1 MSISFSGLASGL
13 DTSSWVEAFVSVKQE
28 KVTTLKKDLTA
39 LQQTKSTLNDTR
51 AAFTSL
57 RTALEKLTDIKFGG
71 SFDLFSQNTAK
82 SSNESIFTA
91 TVSSNASRQSYDITV
106 QQLATYTKATSRESA
121 SAVADDKTKL
131 TNLGITTGTLS
142 VYVNGTKTSI
152 DIEEDDTLGDLKAQ
166 LSTAGIKTEVQENG
180 SLKLSAKTEGDTINI
195 GATTD
200 SSNFISLIG
209 LERNEEGSYSSTN
222 SLFEAN
228 TGTKLTSADSGFNE
242 QITAGT
248 FTIGDA
254 TFTIDENTTLSSLI
268 SQINTN
274 EDAQATAYWDD
285 ATGKL
290 TITSKKEGAS
300 YINIEAGRSNFTD
313 VMGLTT
319 TERDAEGKVLSTK
332 MYTDIQELGKNAM
345 LTINGTSIISTSNT
359 VSSDVTRIQGVTL
372 NLKGVTTPEE
382 DGSIKTAK
390 LEVGQDTSGL
400 VEAVKGF
407 VDAYNKAVS
416 KVDQVTANGADLKGE
431 TSLTSLTRTLRNYA
445 TGSNTTKG
453 GAFKLL
459 AQLGISTGKADGSNL
474 STDTNKLVFDESAFK
489 KALEEDPESVQ
500 KILAGENGVL
510 SMMENTVEMSLK
522 ASVGFFDVKQ
532 STLDSNIREMETK
545 ITKQNTKV
553 NNYRKQLEDKFANM
567 ELMIAQM
574 QQNYSS
580 FLAG

>member
-13 DTSSWVEAFVSVKQE
+13 DTSGWVEALVSVRQE
-28 KVTTLKKDLTA
+28 KISTLKADLTKI
-39 LQQTKSTLNDTR
+39 QSTKSTLNDTR

-91 TVSSNASRQSYDITV
+91 TVGTNAVRQNYDITV
-106 QQLATYTKATSRESA
+106 QQLATYTKATSKESA
-121 SAVADDKTKL
+121 SAVADDETKL
-131 TNLGITTGTLS
+131 SSLGITEGALS
-142 VYVNGTKTSI
+142 VYVDGVKTAI
-152 DIEEDDTLGDLKAQ
+152 NIEKDDTLGDLKSQ
-166 LSTAGIKTEVQENG
+166 LAAAGVKTEFDEKG
-180 SLKLSAKTEGDTINI
+180 SMKLSAQSEGSVINI
-195 GATTD
+195 GSTTD
-200 SSNFISLIG
+200 SSNFVSLIG
-209 LERNEEGSYSSTN
+209 LEKNEEGAYASTN
-222 SLFEAN
+222 SLFKAN
-228 TGTKLTSADSGFNE
+228 VSSKLASEDSGFNE
-242 QITAGT
+242 QITEGT

-254 TFTIDENTTLSSLI
+254 TFTINKDTTLSSLI
-268 SQINTN
+268 SQINNN

-285 ATGKL
+285 TTGKL

-300 YINIEAGRSNFTD
+300 YINIEAGTSNFTD

-319 TERDAEGKVLSTK
+319 TERDADGNVVSTK

-445 TGSNTTKG
+445 TGSNTTNG
-453 GAFKLL
+453 GEFKLL

-510 SMMENTVEMSLK
+510 NMMENTVEMSLK

>member
-1 MSISFSGLASGL
+1 M
-13 DTSSWVEAFVSVKQE
+13 
-28 KVTTLKKDLTA
+28 
-39 LQQTKSTLNDTR
+39 NDTR

-222 SLFEAN
+222 SLFKAN

-445 TGSNTTKG
+445 TGSNTTNG
-453 GAFKLL
+453 GEFKLL

-532 STLDSNIREMETK
+532 STLDSTIREMETK